1 VFEVRVRS
9 MRLDGDCPAAL
20 RDTVDVY
27 DLAIDFTK
35 SPEQITAALQCLF
48 EEAIESE
55 RWTRRGRCA
64 GWQKAYRWVRGWWT
78 RRRGNAGPDSSS
90 T

>member
-1 VFEVRVRS
+1 VPEVRVRS
-9 MRLDGDCPAAL
+9 IRLDDDCPAAV
-20 RDTVDVY
+20 RDTVNVY

-48 EEAIESE
+48 QEAIDSE
-55 RWTRRGRCA
+55 RWTRRRGDA
-64 GWQKAYRWVRGWWT
+64 GS
-78 RRRGNAGPDSSS
+78 SSS